1 MIKNIFLVLV
11 ILISS
16 NSLKSQELM
25 NVSGESVSLEE
36 FESTLMKNNN
46 DKEIN
51 KEYLDN
57 YVDLFVNYKLKVLQA
72 KELGLDKEEAFISE
86 LEVYR
91 KQLAKPYLQAKE
103 FKEGLI
109 LEAYNRMK
117 FDVNASHILFRLDE
131 KSNSS
136 DTLNKYNLALK
147 AKTEIEAG
155 SITFENAVTKYSEE
169 NYNNGNLGWFTAF
182 AMVYNFETAAF
193 TTEVG
198 SLSNIVRTKY
208 GYHLVKVNNKR
219 LSVGEVKIS
228 HIMFKFSKGITDEE
242 KTKIKLKADEV
253 YNKLQSGENFAD
265 LADRFSEDRS
275 TAVKGGALPWFGL
288 NKMAKEFEIASFSIE
303 KIGDFTAPFITEY
316 GWHIVI
322 LNDRKVVG
330 TLIEETEQIK
340 TRIDKGARNLLTELA
355 LLKKLKIDYSF
366 TENKYISSRK
376 NLVKKSI
383 NLEKLIK
390 GSLTKEDLLTVSVD
404 SRELFTIDGISYS
417 QADFKEFILEYQD
430 VDLDFNRMYSRFVDF
445 SCLIYKE
452 SKLEEEEPEYKRLL
466 SEFRDGILLFDLT
479 SEMVWTKSMED
490 TVGLKNYFENNSD
503 NYLWE
508 QRVEANIYTCAN
520 QKIALKLKRQLW
532 KKSKGFIT
540 VEEIMEDIN
549 KNSPLNLQH
558 TASKYGN
565 GDNKFVD
572 QVEWKKGNY
581 ELSTESELVIV
592 VEILSVLD
600 KQAKELKDTRGKVIS
615 DYQNYLEENW
625 LTELRL
631 KYPVTIDTKVLY
643 SIIK

>member
-25 NVSGESVSLEE
+25 NVSGESVSLDE
-36 FESTLMKNNN
+36 FVSTLMKNNN
-46 DKEIN
+46 DKEIT

-57 YVDLFVNYKLKVLQA
+57 YVDMFVNYKLKVLQA
-72 KELGLDKEEAFISE
+72 KELGLDKEESFISE

-117 FDVNASHILFRLDE
+117 FDVNASHILFQLDE
-131 KSNSS
+131 KSNPS

-147 AKTEIEAG
+147 AKTEIEDG

-219 LSVGEVKIS
+219 LSVGEVKVS

-253 YNKLQSGENFAD
+253 YNKLQSGEDFAD

-288 NKMAKEFEIASFSIE
+288 NKMAKEFENSSFSIE
-303 KIGDFTAPFITEY
+303 NIGDFTAPFITEY

-340 TRIDKGARNLLTELA
+340 RRIDKGARNLLTELA

-376 NLVKKSI
+376 NSVKKSI

-390 GSLTKEDLLTVSVD
+390 GSLTKEDLLSVSID
-404 SRELFTIDGISYS
+404 NRELFTIDGIAYT

-430 VDLDFNRMYSRFVDF
+430 VNLDFERMYSRFVDF

-466 SEFRDGILLFDLT
+466 NEFRDGILLFDLT

-490 TVGLKNYFENNSD
+490 TLGLKNYFDNNSD
-503 NYLWE
+503 NYWWE

-572 QVEWKKGNY
+572 QVKWKKGNY
-581 ELSTESELVIV
+581 ELSTESESVIV

-625 LTELRL
+625 LSELRL
-631 KYPVTIDTKVLY
+631 KYPVTIDTKVLH